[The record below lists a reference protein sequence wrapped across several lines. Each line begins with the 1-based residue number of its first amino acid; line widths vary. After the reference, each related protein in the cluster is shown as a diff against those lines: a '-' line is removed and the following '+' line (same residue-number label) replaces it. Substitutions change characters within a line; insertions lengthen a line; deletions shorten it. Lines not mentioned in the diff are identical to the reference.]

1 MTLPPLPLIRLH
13 LNSRQTP
20 RALILLIAIA
30 VVLRA
35 SHPLTKDT
43 NLFSQ
48 VTLMLITVAA
58 AAIIAAG
65 TRTPFGEPE
74 HTASSSLPALR
85 LTHLATLTATT
96 TATLAIAAWT
106 ATYGMS
112 AAVIL
117 RNVTGLTGIALLTA
131 ALLGAHLAWTA
142 PLGYVMYCGGQ
153 LDVQVSNLWTW
164 PTQPANNHTAAA
176 IAAVLLVAGITAI
189 TITGARDHRTDPS

>member
-13 LNSRQTP
+13 LSSRRTP
-20 RALILLIAIA
+20 QALILLAAIA
-30 VVLRA
+30 VILRA
-35 SHPLTKDT
+35 SHSVTKDS

-74 HTASSSLPALR
+74 HTASSSLPILR

-112 AAVIL
+112 APMIL
-117 RNVTGLTGIALLTA
+117 RNVTGLIGVALLTA

-142 PLGYVMYCGGQ
+142 PLGYIMYCGGQ
-153 LDVQVSNLWTW
+153 LDIHVSNLWTW
-164 PTQPANNHTAAA
+164 PTQPTSNHTATA
-176 IAAVLLVAGITAI
+176 IAAALLIAGITAI
-189 TITGARDHRTDPS
+189 TFTGARDHRTDPS